1 MPPRISSTL
10 AVSTFNLTSLFQ
22 ALPASLSKHPDSFTK
37 CSTCLFSTTSTL
49 NGKRKGR
56 KRSNQRIDPYRRAQA
71 LQRKT
76 ANLERRRVLHAER
89 ESALGDPVRS
99 KPTTFLAS
107 LNLSSDPNAAKQHR
121 NYFLTPESTSTQLE
135 HSKWLTEPL
144 QKQDENPVKHEQR
157 LQTHQ
162 IEHTNATRAIET
174 ITSIQNSNSKD
185 RTRINIERCIETFG
199 RHNTDSTLPPKPAS
213 LGPSK
218 SNVALDGE
226 DAVQSEEQLQR
237 AALIADLAAVPKR
250 AGPDT
255 GSSEVQ
261 VAILTTKINVLADN
275 LGKKDKHNKRN
286 LRLLVHKRQKLLS
299 YLRQKER
306 GGPRWQNLVEQLGIN
321 DAMWKG
327 EISL

>member
-1 MPPRISSTL
+1 MPPRLPVALTGSAFSLTGLLQTLPSSF
-10 AVSTFNLTSLFQ
+10 SR
-22 ALPASLSKHPDSFTK
+22 HPESFTK
-37 CSTCLFSTTSTL
+37 CSSCLFSTTSNL

-56 KRSNQRIDPYRRAQA
+56 KRVNQRIDPYRRAQA

-89 ESALGDPVRS
+89 EAALGDPIRS
-99 KPTTFLAS
+99 QSTEFLTS
-107 LNLSSDPNAAKQHR
+107 LNLSNDPIATKKYR
-121 NYFLTPESTSTQLE
+121 NYFLTPETTKAQLE
-135 HSKWLTEPL
+135 HSRWLTEPL
-144 QKQDENPVKHEQR
+144 QKPEEDPHKHEEK
-157 LQTHQ
+157 LGAHQTEHQ
-162 IEHTNATRAIET
+162 NATRAIN
-174 ITSIQNSNSKD
+174 SIISLQNSNSKD

-199 RHNTDSTLPPKPAS
+199 RHKTDATLPPKPAS
-213 LGPSK
+213 LGPSR
-218 SNVALDGE
+218 SNLALDGE

-237 AALIADLAAVPKR
+237 AELMADLAAVPKR

-261 VAILTTKINVLADN
+261 IAILTAKISVLAGN
-275 LGKKDKHNKRN
+275 LGNKDKHNKRN
-286 LRLLVHKRQKLLS
+286 LRLLVHRRQKLLN
-299 YLRQKER
+299 YLRSKER